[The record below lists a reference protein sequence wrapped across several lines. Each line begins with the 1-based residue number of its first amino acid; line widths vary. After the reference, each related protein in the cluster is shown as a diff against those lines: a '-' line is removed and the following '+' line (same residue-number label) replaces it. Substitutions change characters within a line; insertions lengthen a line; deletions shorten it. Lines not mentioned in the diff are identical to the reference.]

1 MKIRHAPGLLRDT
14 YNEWSEDKG
23 PRLGAALA
31 YYAIFSIPPLMM
43 ITLAV
48 LGFIYSDNINSRL
61 ESQLATLVGADTAR
75 TLLLG
80 VEVKGNRGGI
90 VASLI
95 GLGILL
101 FGASGAFAE
110 LQDAL
115 NTIWGVKPKDE
126 GLKGLLKGR
135 FSSFTMV
142 LGICF
147 LLLVSLIV
155 SAVVAAMSEQLG
167 LWVPGGKTIGTLLD
181 VSTSFGVITVLFAM
195 IFKLLPDVRIHWS
208 DVWIGAIVTAVLF
221 TVGKFLIGTYIGQAG
236 IGSAYGAAGSLVILI
251 TWIYYSA
258 QILYFGAEFTQVY
271 ARRHGS
277 HFVPKSNA
285 EPLPEPAQPDSAP
298 KDSRQIRPA

>member
-1 MKIRHAPGLLRDT
+1 MRSSMKIRHAPGLLRDT

-147 LLLVSLIV
+147 LLLV
-155 SAVVAAMSEQLG
+155 
-167 LWVPGGKTIGTLLD
+167 
-181 VSTSFGVITVLFAM
+181 
-195 IFKLLPDVRIHWS
+195 
-208 DVWIGAIVTAVLF
+208 
-221 TVGKFLIGTYIGQAG
+221 
-236 IGSAYGAAGSLVILI
+236 
-251 TWIYYSA
+251 
-258 QILYFGAEFTQVY
+258 
-271 ARRHGS
+271 
-277 HFVPKSNA
+277 
-285 EPLPEPAQPDSAP
+285 
-298 KDSRQIRPA
+298 